1 MNRLRKQ
8 AQSNMAE
15 HTEATPKNYLIND
28 GGATKTIAV
37 ITDQDGKILGKA
49 RAAHPII
56 KMSANRLRFKY

>member
-15 HTEATPKNYLIND
+15 HTEATPKNYLIID

-37 ITDQDGKILGKA
+37 ITDRK
-49 RAAHPII
+49 
-56 KMSANRLRFKY
+56 SVV